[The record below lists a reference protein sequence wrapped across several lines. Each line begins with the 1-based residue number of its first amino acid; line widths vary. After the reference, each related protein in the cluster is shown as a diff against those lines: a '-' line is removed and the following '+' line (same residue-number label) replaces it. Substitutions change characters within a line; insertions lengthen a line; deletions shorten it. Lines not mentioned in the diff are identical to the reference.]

1 MSIDLALNAKGDIV
15 FEDINEDDVIPFIF
29 NFHYATSDSLLF
41 NFFSDTNDKLTR
53 QPKMLQFN
61 FNTYTV
67 LNNKKIKYINDYEYI
82 KQCIRIALNTE
93 LGTVKENEDLGS
105 TLYKHHHMAMD
116 FSLVEKRIIS
126 CVEEAI
132 KHIITEPEIKVY
144 FQKTNY
150 YDFYNGIKIVISY
163 KNEKLWFVL

>member
-61 FNTYTV
+61 FN
-67 LNNKKIKYINDYEYI
+67 I
-82 KQCIRIALNTE
+82 
-93 LGTVKENEDLGS
+93 
-105 TLYKHHHMAMD
+105 
-116 FSLVEKRIIS
+116 
-126 CVEEAI
+126 
-132 KHIITEPEIKVY
+132 
-144 FQKTNY
+144 
-150 YDFYNGIKIVISY
+150 
-163 KNEKLWFVL
+163 